1 MALCGTALLGCM
13 TDRLN
18 IVTIRV
24 KNEGAIV
31 VRMVLRAQP
40 WCPIVTTTRRKG
52 GVVKRV
58 DQGSAAHLKSN
69 MNGRIIGGALA
80 NPEIRFLRF
89 AKPRHVRVP
98 SHSASGCISGRAS
111 ANALI
116 VPKCSKIAINS
127 G

>member
-1 MALCGTALLGCM
+1 WIALCGKASLGCM

-18 IVTIRV
+18 IVAIRI

-40 WCPIVTTTRRKG
+40 WRPIVTTTRCKG
-52 GVVKRV
+52 GVIKRV

-80 NPEIRFLRF
+80 NPETRFLGS
-89 AKPRHVRVP
+89 ANPRHVRVP
-98 SHSASGCISGRAS
+98 GHSGRE
-111 ANALI
+111 LHEE
-116 VPKCSKIAINS
+116 
-127 G
+127 